1 MPKASTPAHAPEQG
15 RRHTRKP
22 PWKSP
27 VWCVWLVV
35 AMMLS
40 CWLTLN
46 MPGSGHTRKARPVPS
61 LAQGTKPPEHVSHR
75 DKALIPDTDQKAGA
89 DTLHLTPKVWQHRT
103 GQDPRNAAQNAAP
116 NVQNALDRLAHRA
129 FLFARLFC
137 FVGLG
142 ALLGSLIE
150 GRRWYRFL
158 ASSLGR
164 LTSMARLPHIV
175 GLALPTALVSC
186 PAADSML
193 VASHARGEIGRGAL
207 IAGGMINSYLAHV
220 SHSMRVLYPVVAAIG
235 LPGLLYFGIQFAG
248 GALIIACVLVWNRLH
263 SPVPEDHANALPAA
277 QALQPVLPWRTCLAT
292 GLVRA
297 GSLLFRL
304 ACVSVPLILAMEWL
318 LRSGSLD
325 FWDQLVPAT
334 VSRFVPEEL
343 LTIMAA
349 QLGGLIQSATVSAS
363 LAAQGLITGP
373 QILLAMLISS
383 AVGNPVRTLRRN
395 LPTAL
400 GIFPMPLACIIVL
413 GMQFS
418 RLLVTI
424 CAAALLIVWMQVQE
438 GLF

>member
-1 MPKASTPAHAPEQG
+1 MSKASTPAHAPEQG

-27 VWCVWLVV
+27 VWCAWLVV

-40 CWLTLN
+40 CWLTLS
-46 MPGSGHTRKARPVPS
+46 MPGSGHTGKARPVPS
-61 LAQGTKPPEHVSHR
+61 QVQGTKPPEHVPHR

-89 DTLHLTPKVWQHRT
+89 DTLHRAPKVWQHRT
-103 GQDPRNAAQNAAP
+103 GQDARDTPNAP
-116 NVQNALDRLAHRA
+116 DRLDRLAHRA

-164 LTSMARLPHIV
+164 LTRAARLPHIV

-193 VASHARGEIGRGAL
+193 VASHAKGEIGKAAL

-235 LPGLLYFGIQFAG
+235 LPGLCFFGIQFAG
-248 GALIIACVLVWNRLH
+248 GALVIACVLVWNRLH
-263 SPVPEDHANALPAA
+263 NPVEEDTRPLPAA
-277 QALQPVLPWRTCLAT
+277 QGFQPVLPWRTCLAM

-349 QLGGLIQSATVSAS
+349 QMGGLIQSATVSAS

-413 GMQFS
+413 GMQCS

-438 GLF
+438 GVF